1 MKKVGLM
8 IIAVSLSLSVAA
20 LAADQPKQER
30 PASKGRTV
38 RTREVQPPKTLAN
51 QVAQLK
57 QEQQAAINELQE
69 IKKLAT
75 EEKAAK
81 TVAALDK
88 LIARR
93 NQEFQKRIDPLQ
105 KRLDA
110 AGRPKPD
117 QPKGTEAAANKRAP
131 K

>member
-8 IIAVSLSLSVAA
+8 IMAVSLSLSVAA
-20 LAADQPKQER
+20 LAADQPKQEK
-30 PASKGRTV
+30 PAEKSKAIRGTEARSS
-38 RTREVQPPKTLAN
+38 KLLAN
-51 QVAQLK
+51 QIAQLQ

-75 EEKAAK
+75 EEKAGK

-117 QPKGTEAAANKRAP
+117 QPKGTKAAP
-131 K
+131 KEGSSK